1 MPANQF
7 ARLRRENSGPD
18 ENTLRLRTEHS
29 REKDVYKYLHAWA
42 SLHRP
47 VALYRHAFPHQEAAL
62 PKPEPCVDTA
72 LTAFAQ
78 LCALRLQARRCL
90 ITLISGG
97 VEYVL
102 SEATR
107 SMSLQYDTYD
117 DTNDAPWLG
126 CCSFPR
132 SDGINDL
139 AVDAWR
145 KARRY
150 RDLPEDLEHYYRE
163 SSSAHWCVVS
173 DARSDR
179 TYCDRAFVKRAPN
192 LRFFCSVPLRDAQ
205 GSVIGAL
212 SVMDDKPR
220 WGVSAAE
227 MRFLEDSADT
237 ITSHLDAT
245 VVRSRQSSSEQLIK
259 ALGLFN
265 SRKSSLRDWWVG
277 QDDERLRKTGRY
289 HDPADRAS
297 DQQERQ
303 DQEFGVQNGS
313 DVSDASQRRTRREA
327 VAESQ
332 RNDAASPSTSSA
344 TSKNMD
350 ATNAREQQDVAMTD
364 FDPRPLQ
371 AEEDQSEVD
380 VKMSADGEE
389 HGHSSQQVGATKK
402 PKKTKAADAFDLA
415 RKIED
420 VYARASNLIN
430 ESMRA
435 EGVIFV
441 DARAASATMR
451 GKHKRFPGSSDG
463 LSTTQHSSG
472 NQSEAGTN
480 SLSEDNLSGET
491 AKPTKLCTING
502 FATRRRSTLAGSRA
516 SSSGQ
521 LNLSEVALRGLIKR
535 YPNGKIFNFAD
546 SGGVYSSS
554 GEEPPTT
561 GSSEGDDSQ
570 QTGSFS
576 SHRSRASRDAA
587 RLGKIMSGAK
597 TIAFLP
603 IWDDV
608 SETYNSCVFVWSTT
622 PQRFFDSTDDITV
635 GCTLGRVAI
644 ISRPPNT
651 NELWSSASHSLSS

>member
-1 MPANQF
+1 M
-7 ARLRRENSGPD
+7 S
-18 ENTLRLRTEHS
+18 TCRTEHS

-78 LCALRLQARRCL
+78 LCTLRLQARRCL

-107 SMSLQYDTYD
+107 SMSLQYDTFD
-117 DTNDAPWLG
+117 DKNDAPWLG

-132 SDGINDL
+132 SDSINDL

-150 RDLPEDLEHYYRE
+150 RDLPEDHEYYYRE
-163 SSSAHWCVVS
+163 GKSAHWCIVS
-173 DARSDR
+173 DARDDR
-179 TYCDRAFVKRAPN
+179 TYCDRAFVKRAPT

-220 WGVSAAE
+220 YGVSAAE

-245 VVRSRQSSSEQLIK
+245 VVRSKQQSSEQLIK

-265 SRKSSLRDWWVG
+265 NRKSSLREWWVG
-277 QDDERLRKTGRY
+277 QDNERLRKTGLY
-289 HDPADRAS
+289 HDPAERAS
-297 DQQERQ
+297 DQQERE

-313 DVSDASQRRTRREA
+313 DLSDASERRTRRKA
-327 VAESQ
+327 VAESKQ
-332 RNDAASPSTSSA
+332 DEVVSPTTSN
-344 TSKNMD
+344 NMD

-364 FDPRPLQ
+364 FDPRPAQ

-380 VKMSADGEE
+380 VRMSGVPEK
-389 HGHSSQQVGATKK
+389 HGKASQMKDIQQKRNK
-402 PKKTKAADAFDLA
+402 LKSDDFDLA

-430 ESMRA
+430 EAMRA
-435 EGVIFV
+435 EGVVFV

-451 GKHKRFPGSSDG
+451 GKHKRLQGSSDG
-463 LSTTQHSSG
+463 LSTTEHSSG
-472 NQSEAGTN
+472 TQSEGAAN
-480 SLSEDNLSGET
+480 SMSEDNAHSDT
-491 AKPTKLCTING
+491 AKPAKLCTING
-502 FATRRRSTLAGSRA
+502 FATRRRSTLAGSST

-521 LNLSEVALRGLIKR
+521 LDLSEIALRGLI
-535 YPNGKIFNFAD
+535 GKF
-546 SGGVYSSS
+546 
-554 GEEPPTT
+554 
-561 GSSEGDDSQ
+561 
-570 QTGSFS
+570 
-576 SHRSRASRDAA
+576 
-587 RLGKIMSGAK
+587 
-597 TIAFLP
+597 
-603 IWDDV
+603 
-608 SETYNSCVFVWSTT
+608 
-622 PQRFFDSTDDITV
+622 
-635 GCTLGRVAI
+635 
-644 ISRPPNT
+644 
-651 NELWSSASHSLSS
+651 